1 MPSTEQLR
9 SRLLKKLSELFQLDQ
24 PDLDF
29 GFYRIMHAKAQEVQE
44 FIGTDL
50 LKIVA
55 DAFGDVD
62 EARKAELQAA
72 YEKAI
77 QTAKDFGAPNPE
89 ETEPVKKAKDAL
101 EAVKDTASAEAD
113 VYDHLYRFFER
124 YYDDGDFISRRYYT
138 RETSGKAAPFAVPY
152 NGEEVK
158 LHWANA
164 DQYYIKSAE
173 YFSNFTFDLRQ
184 AQEIRALRQQ
194 NQIGI
199 MLGAEDGSPI
209 KVHFRVVEATEGE
222 HGNVKASEANKRF
235 FILHAENPVALTET
249 GELVVNFEYRPDP
262 EKNGQENTWRDKRNA
277 EAVKTIL
284 ERLQAMATA
293 GGEHEKQVAEYLR
306 LFKVPAPTD
315 SNKERSVLAK
325 YVNQYTARNTMDY
338 FIHKDLGGFL
348 RRELDFYIKN
358 EVMRLDDIENAEA
371 PAVESYLAKIKVLR
385 KIAGKLIDF
394 LAQLEDFQKK
404 LWLKKK
410 FIIETNYCITLDRVP
425 EELFAEVAACDAQC
439 EEWIKLFAIDEI
451 QADLHSP
458 GFSRPLTA
466 EFLKVN
472 NKLVLDTRF
481 FDDSF
486 KARLVASIENFD
498 EQCDGLLIHS
508 ENFQALNLLTERYR
522 DGIKCVYFDPPYNTG
537 DDGFVYKDSYQ
548 SSSWLSM
555 MNQVVQSLYNFLQ
568 EDGSLFANCD
578 ENEFLNF
585 GQILQSVFD
594 KKNHVETITWNKRV
608 PKNDKGIGNIHEY
621 IYLFAKNQKVRRSKE
636 REFIM
641 RKDALEEIY
650 EVVKKEKSKGSDLLT
665 AQEELKKFYK
675 KQGFDRGITLYCEL
689 DPNFEIF
696 GKINMSWP
704 NAKTNGPRY
713 EVINPATGKPAPIPD
728 RGWRWKEDTF
738 RKAEQDGPT
747 FELPDG
753 SIIKGRIWYS
763 PKENIQ
769 PSSIK
774 YLKEVESFLLRSI
787 ISLKSDGSI
796 QLENLG
802 LGGLIDY
809 PKPVKLSEW
818 IFYSTEEKAG
828 YFLDCFAGSGTVA
841 HGLLSLN
848 REYPGARKYILVE
861 MGNHFNTVLKPRI
874 AKVVYS
880 ASWKDGRP
888 TVRHTG
894 ISHCFKYVRL
904 ESYEDTLNNLR
915 FDHNSQRKKAVAT
928 NPALKEDYMLRYL
941 LDVET
946 RGSQSLLNIDAF
958 ADPTAYTLEVK
969 KPGTDEYTTH
979 AVDLIETF
987 NYLIG
992 LRVLHSSVPQTFQAT
1007 FKRITDP
1014 ELPEDQHT
1022 KLVVDGRIRQIEDA
1036 PWWFRKVEGW
1046 VPKDAANPNN
1056 GQQEKVLVVWRKL
1069 TDDIEKDNLML
1080 DEWFQKN
1087 RINTRDFEFDT
1098 IYVNGS
1104 NNLPNLK
1111 LDEENWK
1118 VRLIEEEFMK
1128 RMWDGENA

>member
-1 MPSTEQLR
+1 MPSAEQLR

-29 GFYRIMHAKAQEVQE
+29 GFYRIMHAKAQEVQD

-89 ETEPVKKAKDAL
+89 ETEPVKKAKAAL
-101 EAVKDTASAEAD
+101 DAVKDTASAEAD

-184 AQEIRALRQQ
+184 AQEVRAVQQQ
-194 NQIGI
+194 NQMGTL
-199 MLGAEDGSPI
+199 LGTEDESPL

-235 FILHAENPVALTET
+235 FILHAQNPVTLTEI
-249 GELVVNFEYRPDP
+249 GELVINFEYRPDP

-277 EAVKTIL
+277 EAVVTIL
-284 ERLQAMATA
+284 ERLQAMAA
-293 GGEHEKQVAEYLR
+293 DGGKHEKQVANYLR
-306 LFKVPAPTD
+306 LLKVPAPTD
-315 SNKERSVLAK
+315 SDKKRPVLAK

-439 EEWIKLFAIDEI
+439 EEWTKLFAIDEI

-458 GFSRPLTA
+458 GFSRPLTVD
-466 EFLKVN
+466 FLKAN

-508 ENFQALNLLTERYR
+508 ENFQALNILQRALEKRV
-522 DGIKCVYFDPPYNTG
+522 KCIYIDPPYNAKSSEIL
-537 DDGFVYKDSYQ
+537 YKNSYRD
-548 SSSWLSM
+548 SSWLSLM
-555 MNQVVQSLYNFLQ
+555 DCRLELAKALQSSDSVLTVAIDEVEQ
-568 EDGSLFANCD
+568 EVL
-578 ENEFLNF
+578 
-585 GQILQSVFD
+585 GQILSQHYPVAFNEKSCIAV
-594 KKNHVETITWNKRV
+594 NHNPSGQQGDNFSFT
-608 PKNDKGIGNIHEY
+608 HEY
-621 IYLFAKNQKVRRSKE
+621 AYFV
-636 REFIM
+636 
-641 RKDALEEIY
+641 
-650 EVVKKEKSKGSDLLT
+650 
-665 AQEELKKFYK
+665 
-675 KQGFDRGITLYCEL
+675 
-689 DPNFEIF
+689 
-696 GKINMSWP
+696 
-704 NAKTNGPRY
+704 
-713 EVINPATGKPAPIPD
+713 
-728 RGWRWKEDTF
+728 
-738 RKAEQDGPT
+738 
-747 FELPDG
+747 
-753 SIIKGRIWYS
+753 
-763 PKENIQ
+763 
-769 PSSIK
+769 
-774 YLKEVESFLLRSI
+774 
-787 ISLKSDGSI
+787 
-796 QLENLG
+796 
-802 LGGLIDY
+802 Y
-809 PKPVKLSEW
+809 PKPGRYIGEQFRENEADWDERNFRDVTGDESLRTAGANCFYPIFVKNGNIVGFGDVCPNDFHPEMNEKLDDGVIAIYPIDPEKIERKWRFARNTVESIKDELKVHYLKKRDVFDIKRLKKKFNFKSNW
-818 IFYSTEEKAG
+818 VDSRYSANNHGTQLLNHIIPKAQAS
-828 YFLDCFAGSGTVA
+828 YPKSLYTVKDSIVAATNENTSAVVLDYFAGSGTTGHAVI
-841 HGLLSLN
+841 SLN
-848 REYPGARKYILVE
+848 REDDGKRKYILVE
-861 MGNHFNTVLKPRI
+861 MGDYFDTVLKPRI

-880 ASWKDGRP
+880 ESWKDGKP
-888 TVRHTG
+888 TARHTG
-894 ISHCFKYVRL
+894 MSHCFKYIRL

-915 FDHNSQRKKAVAT
+915 LDHNTQRKKAVAA

-958 ADPTAYTLEVK
+958 ADPCYYTLEVK
-969 KPGTDEYTTH
+969 RPGTDEYTTR

-992 LRVLHSSVPQTFQAT
+992 LRVLHTSVPQTFQAT
-1007 FKRITDP
+1007 FKRTTDP
-1014 ELPEDQHT
+1014 ELPEDQHA
-1022 KLVVDGRIRQIEDA
+1022 KLVVDGRIRQDEGG

-1046 VPKDAANPNN
+1046 VPKDPVNPNN
-1056 GQQEKVLVVWRKL
+1056 GQQEKVLIVWRKL
-1069 TDDIEKDNLML
+1069 TGNIEQDNLML

-1087 RINTRDFEFDT
+1087 RISTRDFEFDT

-1111 LDEENWK
+1111 QDDESWK

-1128 RMWDGENA
+1128 RMWNGESA

>member
-1 MPSTEQLR
+1 MPSAEQLR

-29 GFYRIMHAKAQEVQE
+29 GFYRIMHAKAQEVQD

-89 ETEPVKKAKDAL
+89 ETEPVKKAKAAL
-101 EAVKDTASAEAD
+101 DAVKDTASAEAD

-199 MLGAEDGSPI
+199 LLGAEDESPL

-262 EKNGQENTWRDKRNA
+262 EKTGQENTWRDKRNA
-277 EAVKTIL
+277 EAVETIL
-284 ERLQAMATA
+284 ERLQAMSGT
-293 GGEHEKQVAEYLR
+293 GGEHEKQIAEYLR

-315 SNKERSVLAK
+315 SDKKRPVLAK

-385 KIAGKLIDF
+385 KIAGKLVDF

-425 EELFAEVAACDAQC
+425 EELYAEVAACDAQC

-458 GFSRPLTA
+458 GFSRPLTV
-466 EFLKVN
+466 EFLKAN

-508 ENFQALNLLTERYR
+508 ENFQALNLLQERYR
-522 DGIKCVYFDPPYNTG
+522 KQVKCVYIDPPYNTG
-537 DDGFVYKDSYQ
+537 SDDNFSYKDSYQ

-555 MNQVVQSLYNFLQ
+555 FQDRLWKSYPLFSAEGLLACHMDEHEHLSLEWLVRQLFGESGDLGKLIWDKRNPKGDAKGIAAQHEYVHFAASNSAHLKSIENAFARNKENAEAILDKAQ
-568 EDGSLFANCD
+568 QLIQKAGGVNENVRKQFKEWINKQDFTGGEKAYSLIDD
-578 ENEFLNF
+578 E
-585 GQILQSVFD
+585 GRVYQSVSM
-594 KKNHVETITWNKRV
+594 
-608 PKNDKGIGNIHEY
+608 G
-621 IYLFAKNQKVRRSKE
+621 
-636 REFIM
+636 
-641 RKDALEEIY
+641 
-650 EVVKKEKSKGSDLLT
+650 
-665 AQEELKKFYK
+665 
-675 KQGFDRGITLYCEL
+675 
-689 DPNFEIF
+689 
-696 GKINMSWP
+696 WP
-704 NAKTNGPRY
+704 NKKKAPDEY
-713 EVINPATGKPAPIPD
+713 FVPLIHPATGKPCPVPM
-728 RGWRWKEDTF
+728 RGWRNPPETMKSLLENNLVLFGEDETTIP
-738 RKAEQDGPT
+738 R
-747 FELPDG
+747 
-753 SIIKGRIWYS
+753 R
-763 PKENIQ
+763 
-769 PSSIK
+769 K
-774 YLKEVESFLLRSI
+774 YLLIENMTENVASLYYMGSSDDALFNDMGFSF
-787 ISLKSDGSI
+787 
-796 QLENLG
+796 EN
-802 LGGLIDY
+802 
-809 PKPVKLSEW
+809 PKP
-818 IFYSTEEKAG
+818 IKAAK
-828 YFLDCFAGSGTVA
+828 YFLSITARPTNAIIVDYFAGSGTTGHAVIN
-841 HGLLSLN
+841 LN
-848 REYPGARKYILVE
+848 REDGGKRKYILVE
-861 MGNHFNTVLKPRI
+861 MGDYFDTVLKPRI

-880 ASWKDGRP
+880 ENWKDGKP
-888 TVRHTG
+888 TARHTG
-894 ISHCFKYVRL
+894 ISHCCKYIRL

-915 FDHNSQRKKAVAT
+915 LDNNPQRKKAVAA

-958 ADPTAYTLEVK
+958 ADPTAYTLDVK
-969 KPGTDEYTTH
+969 KPGTDEYAIR

-992 LRVLHSSVPQTFQAT
+992 LRVLHTSVPQTFQAT

-1022 KLVVDGRIRQIEDA
+1022 KLVVDGRIRQDEGG

-1056 GQQEKVLVVWRKL
+1056 GQREKVLVVWRKL
-1069 TDDIEKDNLML
+1069 TDDIEQDNLML
-1080 DEWFQKN
+1080 DEWFQSM

-1111 LDEENWK
+1111 LDDENWK

-1128 RMWDGENA
+1128 HMWNGENA

>member
-1 MPSTEQLR
+1 MPSAEQLR

-55 DAFGDVD
+55 DAFDDVD
-62 EARKAELQAA
+62 DARKAELQTA
-72 YEKAI
+72 YEKAT

-89 ETEPVKKAKDAL
+89 ETEPVKKAKAAL
-101 EAVKDTASAEAD
+101 DAVKDTASAEAD

-184 AQEIRALRQQ
+184 AQEVRALRQQ

-199 MLGAEDGSPI
+199 LLGTEDASPL
-209 KVHFRVVEATEGE
+209 KVHFRVVEANEGE

-235 FILHAENPVALTET
+235 FILHAENPVTRTEA
-249 GELVVNFEYRPDP
+249 GELIVNFEYRPDP
-262 EKNGQENTWRDKRNA
+262 EKNSQDNTWRDKRNA
-277 EAVKTIL
+277 EAVETIL
-284 ERLQAMATA
+284 ECLQAMATA

-306 LFKVPAPTD
+306 LFKVPAPTGSD
-315 SNKERSVLAK
+315 KKRPVLAK

-425 EELFAEVAACDAQC
+425 EELYAEVAACDAQC

-451 QADLHSP
+451 QADLHNP
-458 GFSRPLTA
+458 GFSRPLPVD
-466 EFLKVN
+466 FLKAN

-486 KARLVASIENFD
+486 KNRLVASIDNFD

-508 ENFQALNLLTERYR
+508 NNAYALPLIIEKYR
-522 DGIKCVYFDPPYNTG
+522 KQLKSIYIDPPYNTESNAIL
-537 DDGFVYKDSYQ
+537 YKNTYKH
-548 SSSWLSM
+548 SSWLTLISPLLNQSSEFEVIENGVHCIAIDSAEAHRLIEIVGSIWPQKECTTVSVIHNPGGKMGKNFSGSGEYALFIHLSDRKVISM
-555 MNQVVQSLYNFLQ
+555 ENRDDDPDVRDLMNTAKGSSGNYLRQSGKNCFYPILVKNKEIIGFGDVCADDFHPTRNLVKDGGVIEVYPIDS
-568 EDGSLFANCD
+568 EDVERKWVLARNTVESCKD
-578 ENEFLNF
+578 EL
-585 GQILQSVFD
+585 SAKVD
-594 KKNHVETITWNKRV
+594 KKTGEIRIERCKNRINYKTVWTKNKYSAKKYGTELVGDIIPLTRELPPLY
-608 PKNDKGIGNIHEY
+608 PKS
-621 IYLFAKNQKVRRSKE
+621 IYLAKDC
-636 REFIM
+636 IH
-641 RKDALEEIY
+641 A
-650 EVVKKEKSKGSDLLT
+650 
-665 AQEELKKFYK
+665 
-675 KQGFDRGITLYCEL
+675 TLNGVNDSPVL
-689 DPNFEIF
+689 D
-696 GKINMSWP
+696 
-704 NAKTNGPRY
+704 Y
-713 EVINPATGKPAPIPD
+713 
-728 RGWRWKEDTF
+728 
-738 RKAEQDGPT
+738 
-747 FELPDG
+747 
-753 SIIKGRIWYS
+753 
-763 PKENIQ
+763 
-769 PSSIK
+769 
-774 YLKEVESFLLRSI
+774 
-787 ISLKSDGSI
+787 
-796 QLENLG
+796 
-802 LGGLIDY
+802 
-809 PKPVKLSEW
+809 
-818 IFYSTEEKAG
+818 
-828 YFLDCFAGSGTVA
+828 FAGSGTTGHAVIN
-841 HGLLSLN
+841 LN
-848 REYPGARKYILVE
+848 RDDGGKRKYILVE
-861 MGNHFNTVLKPRI
+861 MGDYFDTVLKPRI

-880 ASWKDGRP
+880 ESWKDGKP
-888 TVRHTG
+888 TARHTG
-894 ISHCFKYVRL
+894 ISHCFKYIRL

-915 FDHNSQRKKAVAT
+915 IDSNPQRKMAVAA
-928 NPALKEDYMLRYL
+928 NPALKEDYMLHYL

-958 ADPTAYTLEVK
+958 ADPCHYTLEVK
-969 KPGTDEYTTH
+969 RPGTDEYTTR

-987 NYLIG
+987 NYLLG
-992 LRVLHSSVPQTFQAT
+992 LRVLHTSVPQTFQAN

-1014 ELPEDQHT
+1014 ELPGDQQT
-1022 KLVVDGRIRQIEDA
+1022 KLVVDGRIRQDEDG

-1056 GQQEKVLVVWRKL
+1056 GQQEKVLIVWRKL
-1069 TDDIEKDNLML
+1069 TGDIEQDNLML

-1087 RINTRDFEFDT
+1087 RISTRDFEFDT

-1128 RMWDGENA
+1128 RMWNGENA

>member
-29 GFYRIMHAKAQEVQE
+29 GFYRIMHAKAQEVQD

-55 DAFGDVD
+55 GAFGDVD

-89 ETEPVKKAKDAL
+89 ETEPVKKAKAAL
-101 EAVKDTASAEAD
+101 DAVKDTASAEAD

-164 DQYYIKSAE
+164 DQYYIKSTE

-199 MLGAEDGSPI
+199 LLGAEDGSPL

-262 EKNGQENTWRDKRNA
+262 EKTGQENTWRDKRNA

-284 ERLQAMATA
+284 QRLQAMATA

-306 LFKVPAPTD
+306 LFKVSAPTD
-315 SNKERSVLAK
+315 SNKERPVLAK

-338 FIHKDLGGFL
+338 FIHKDLGDFL

-394 LAQLEDFQKK
+394 LSQLEDFQKK

-451 QADLHSP
+451 QADLRCP
-458 GFSRPLTA
+458 GFSRPLTV
-466 EFLKVN
+466 EFLKTN

-481 FDDSF
+481 FNDSF
-486 KARLVASIENFD
+486 KARLVAFIENFD

-508 ENFQALNLLTERYR
+508 ENFQALNLLQERYR
-522 DGIKCVYFDPPYNTG
+522 EQVKCVYIDPPYNTG
-537 DDGFVYKDSYQ
+537 SDDNFSYKDSYK

-555 MNQVVQSLYNFLQ
+555 FQDRLWRSY
-568 EDGSLFANCD
+568 SLFSVEGLFACHMD
-578 ENEFLNF
+578 EHEHLSLEWLVRQLF
-585 GQILQSVFD
+585 GESGDLGKLVWD
-594 KKNHVETITWNKRV
+594 KRN
-608 PKNDKGIGNIHEY
+608 PKGDAKGIAAQHEY
-621 IYLFAKNQKVRRSKE
+621 VHFATTNPTHLKSIENAFARNKENAEAILGKAQQLIAKAGCVNKSVRKQFKE
-636 REFIM
+636 WINKQDFTGGEKAYSLI
-641 RKDALEEIY
+641 DDNG
-650 EVVKKEKSKGSDLLT
+650 EVYRPVSMG
-665 AQEELKKFYK
+665 
-675 KQGFDRGITLYCEL
+675 
-689 DPNFEIF
+689 
-696 GKINMSWP
+696 WP
-704 NAKTNGPRY
+704 NKKKAPDEYFVPLTHPVTK
-713 EVINPATGKPAPIPD
+713 KPCPVPM
-728 RGWRWKEDTF
+728 RGWRNPPETMVSLLKKNQILFGEDETTIPN
-738 RKAEQDGPT
+738 RKY
-747 FELPDG
+747 LL
-753 SIIKGRIWYS
+753 
-763 PKENIQ
+763 KENLTENVASLYYMG
-769 PSSIK
+769 SSDDA
-774 YLKEVESFLLRSI
+774 LFEDMGFSF
-787 ISLKSDGSI
+787 
-796 QLENLG
+796 EN
-802 LGGLIDY
+802 
-809 PKPVKLSEW
+809 PKPVKAA
-818 IFYSTEEKAG
+818 K
-828 YFLDCFAGSGTVA
+828 YFLSITARPTNAIVLDYFGGSGTTA
-841 HGLLSLN
+841 HAVINLN
-848 REYPGARKYILVE
+848 REDDGKRKYILVE
-861 MGNHFNTVLKPRI
+861 MGDYFDTVLKPRI

-880 ASWKDGRP
+880 ESWKDGKP
-888 TVRHTG
+888 TTRRTG
-894 ISHCFKYVRL
+894 VSHCFKYIRL

-958 ADPTAYTLEVK
+958 ADPCRYTLDVK
-969 KPGTDEYTTH
+969 KPGTDEYTTR

-992 LRVLHSSVPQTFQAT
+992 LRVLHTSVPQTIQAN

-1014 ELPEDQHT
+1014 ELPEDQNT
-1022 KLVVDGRIRQIEDA
+1022 KLVVDGRIHLDENG

-1069 TDDIEKDNLML
+1069 TDDIEQDNLML

-1087 RINTRDFEFDT
+1087 RISTRDFEFDT

-1111 LDEENWK
+1111 LDDENWK